1 MVDKKIEDMSDE
13 ELMSL
18 QSAPEVDPE
27 EDPAPTTEDQEE
39 VDTGDDDDQE
49 QEDADGSD
57 DDDDQNDASDAFSTA
72 DVDDDDDSDAADSS
86 ESDNEDSEST
96 DSPTGEDGGDNEKLD
111 GEKDASK
118 ETSAEELDYKAAYE
132 RLTAPFRANG
142 KEMKVDNV
150 DDAITLMQMGANY
163 NKKMAALKPNLKL
176 IKMLENHELLS
187 EEKLSY
193 LIDLSKKNPAAI
205 QKLLKDS
212 GIDPLE
218 MNEAEEKSEYKPGT
232 YTVAD
237 KEIELEEVLD
247 RLQDTPTY
255 HKTLDVVSNKW
266 DGPSKQAI
274 AEAPQILEVI
284 NDHIARGVYD
294 VIIPEVERERAL
306 GRLNGLSNLQAY
318 QQVGAAIHERNG
330 FDHLKQTASEPS
342 PPPRREVKPTGKSAD
357 SARNDKRR
365 AASPTRSGAPSA
377 KPAGDFNPLAMSD
390 EEFEKQANARLI

>member
-57 DDDDQNDASDAFSTA
+57 DDDDF
-72 DVDDDDDSDAADSS
+72 DAADSS

-284 NDHIARGVYD
+284 NDHMARGVYD